1 MNEKKEARTFYAH
14 LYNDDFE
21 TVFGK
26 QPEEKQHTIVT
37 AKDLEEIVA
46 EWRKSVD
53 KEVKADSLQVGG
65 DHYKTHGVQPWDIIE
80 QYDLNFFAGNVVKY
94 ILRYKFKN
102 GLEDLQKAEH
112 YIKKLIELEKA
123 KT

>member
-1 MNEKKEARTFYAH
+1 MSEQKEPRMFYAH
-14 LYNDDFE
+14 LYNDDYT

-26 QPEEKQHTIVT
+26 QPEEK
-37 AKDLEEIVA
+37 KLEDIVA
-46 EWRKSVD
+46 EWRK
-53 KEVKADSLQVGG
+53 EVKQQQKEETVNDTQVGG
-65 DHYKTHGVQPWDIIE
+65 NHYKIHGVQPWDIIE
-80 QYDLNFFAGNVVKY
+80 QYNLNFFAGNVVKY
-94 ILRYKFKN
+94 ILRYQYKN